1 MNDIAEKRNFCLM
14 LSFPGGQQIAQSVG
28 MTPPSQ
34 EVQELEEQLID
45 DQWELLH
52 DFGIYDE
59 IEESVEWFTEVL
71 SKTMDDEEV
80 PPPAMLEGSKGVL
93 VAFGMALVQ
102 KMLENQVIAL
112 ITPVE

>member
-45 DQWELLH
+45 DQWDLLH
-52 DFGIYDE
+52 DYGVYDE
-59 IEESVEWFTEVL
+59 IEQSVDWFTEVL
-71 SKTMDDEEV
+71 SKTMESEEL
-80 PPPAMLEGSKGVL
+80 PPPAMIEGSKGVL

-112 ITPVE
+112 ISAAE

>member
-1 MNDIAEKRNFCLM
+1 MRSVGEKRNFCLM

-45 DQWELLH
+45 DQWDLLH
-52 DFGIYDE
+52 DFGVYDE
-59 IEESVEWFTEVL
+59 IEQSVDWFTEVL
-71 SKTMDDEEV
+71 SKTMDDEEL
-80 PPPAMLEGSKGVL
+80 PPPAMIEGSKGVL

-112 ITPVE
+112 ISAAE

>member
-1 MNDIAEKRNFCLM
+1 MNNLAEKRNFCLM

-45 DQWELLH
+45 DQWDLLH
-52 DFGIYDE
+52 DFGVYDE
-59 IEESVEWFTEVL
+59 IEQSVDWFTEVL
-71 SKTMDDEEV
+71 SKTMDEEEL
-80 PPPAMLEGSKGVL
+80 PPPAMIEGSKGVL

-112 ITPVE
+112 ISAAE